1 MDTKRQMICR
11 QRFFSETVFLEEF
24 RTAMSGKNEERA
36 ISMLQSLGYCIGSDF
51 VRQFPI
57 GERFVIDFA
66 FVHEQVAIEIDGK
79 NHNSKK
85 QKEKDK
91 RRDKYLRSVNWIPI
105 RIKDEDMFGYKSFF
119 YKNIIKEII
128 HERRA
133 QYEEGVLY
141 PIDIPI
147 YVDQDY
153 A

>member
-1 MDTKRQMICR
+1 MDTKRQIISR
-11 QRFFSETVFLEEF
+11 QRFFSETVFLDKF
-24 RTAMSGKNEERA
+24 RMAMSGKNEERA
-36 ISMLQSLGYCIGSDF
+36 ISMLQSLGYCIGGDF

-66 FVHEQVAIEIDGK
+66 FVNEQVAIEIDGK

-91 RRDKYLRSVNWIPI
+91 KRDKYLRSVNWIPI
-105 RIKDEDMFGYKSFF
+105 RIKDEEMFGYKSFF

-133 QYEEGVLY
+133 QYEEGLLY